1 MEMKAVFAER
11 FKSARLMKGFSL
23 QDLADALDNKL
34 SRQALHRY
42 EKGDVIPD
50 TEKIHLLSKVLNVSS
65 DFFFRTT
72 KVELSEIEYRKL
84 SKMPQKE
91 ASVIR
96 EKTKEY
102 LSRYL
107 ELEEILGLPNE
118 FDNHLQDFEVIATYE
133 QVNKAAELLREKWG
147 LGKGPIFNIVEL
159 LEDKNI
165 KVVKLDVDED
175 FDGLQTFVN
184 GTIPVVAYNL
194 KKANKLDRIRFTL
207 LHELAHLLLKF
218 GNVTERQKE
227 TLCHQFA
234 GAMLLPEET
243 IKAELGEHRNKLSS
257 LELGNIKKQYG
268 ISMQAIVMRAKDCNI
283 INDHYTK
290 QFFFLIKQMNW
301 RVDEPVEYQGVEE
314 SNRFE
319 QLLFRALIED
329 QISMSKAASLSNQ
342 SLAEFKKEHQPMF

>member
-1 MEMKAVFAER
+1 MELKAIFAER

-23 QDLADALDNKL
+23 QDLADAMENQL

-42 EKGDVIPD
+42 EKGEVIPD
-50 TEKIHLLSKVLNVSS
+50 AEKINQLSKALNVSP
-65 DFFFRTT
+65 DYFFRTT

-91 ASVIR
+91 ASIIK

-118 FDNHLQDFEVIATYE
+118 FENHLKNFGNVTSYE
-133 QVNKAAELLREKWG
+133 QVNKAAELLREKWN
-147 LGKGPIFNIVEL
+147 LGNGAIFNVVEI

-184 GTIPVVAYNL
+184 ETIPVVAYNI
-194 KKANKLDRIRFTL
+194 KKANKPDRIRFTL
-207 LHELAHLLLKF
+207 LHELAHLLLNF
-218 GNVTERQKE
+218 DDITERQKE

-234 GAMLLPEET
+234 GAMLLPEKT
-243 IKAELGEHRNKLSS
+243 LKLELGEHRNKLSVN
-257 LELGNIKKQYG
+257 ELGNIKKQYG
-268 ISMQAIVMRAKDCNI
+268 ISMQAIVMRAKDCGI
-283 INDHYTK
+283 INEHYTK

-301 RVDEPVEYQGVEE
+301 KVDEPVEYQGVEE

>member
-42 EKGDVIPD
+42 EKGEVIPD
-50 TEKIHLLSKVLNVSS
+50 AEKINLLSKALNVST
-65 DFFFRTT
+65 DYFFRTT

-84 SKMPQKE
+84 NKMPQKE
-91 ASVIR
+91 ASKIK
-96 EKTKEY
+96 EKTREY

-107 ELEEILGLPNE
+107 ELEEILGLANE
-118 FDNHLQDFEVIATYE
+118 FDNPLKNIEVVTDYK
-133 QVNKAAELLREKWG
+133 QVNEAAKQLRKAWS
-147 LGKGPIFNIVEL
+147 LGNGTIFNVVEI

-165 KVVKLDVDED
+165 KVVRLDVDEN

-184 GTIPVVAYNL
+184 DTIPVVAYNI
-194 KKANKLDRIRFTL
+194 KKANKPDRIRLTL
-207 LHELAHLLLKF
+207 LHELAHLLLTF
-218 GNVTERQKE
+218 GDISVKQKE
-227 TLCHQFA
+227 ILCFQFA

-243 IKAELGEHRNKLSS
+243 IKTELGEHRNKLST

-268 ISMQAIVMRAKDCNI
+268 ISMQAIVMRAKDCGI
-283 INDHYTK
+283 INEHYTK
-290 QFFFLIKQMNW
+290 QFFFFIRQMNW
-301 RVDEPVEYQGVEE
+301 KIDEPVEYLGVEE

-319 QLLFRALIED
+319 QLLFRALIEE

>member
-23 QDLADALDNKL
+23 QDLADAIGNQL

-42 EKGDVIPD
+42 EKGEVIPD
-50 TEKIHLLSKVLNVSS
+50 AEKINLLSKALNVSP

-72 KVELSEIEYRKL
+72 KVELSEVEFRKL
-84 SKMPQKE
+84 SNMPQRE
-91 ASVIR
+91 ASIIK
-96 EKTKEY
+96 EITKEK

-107 ELEEILGLPNE
+107 ELEEILGLSV
-118 FDNHLQDFEVIATYE
+118 DFKNPLKRIGKVTTYE
-133 QVNKAAELLREKWG
+133 QVNEAAKKIRADWN
-147 LGKGPIFNIVEL
+147 LGNGAIFNVVEL
-159 LEDKNI
+159 LEDNNI
-165 KVVKLDVDED
+165 KVVALRVNDD

-184 GTIPVVAYNL
+184 GNIPVVAYN
-194 KKANKLDRIRFTL
+194 ANKINKPDRIRFTL
-207 LHELAHLLLKF
+207 LHELAHLLLEF
-218 GNVTERQKE
+218 GDVNERKKE

-243 IKAELGEHRNKLSS
+243 IKAELGDHRNKLSS

-268 ISMQAIVMRAKDCNI
+268 ISMQAIVMRAKDCGI
-283 INDHYTK
+283 INEHYSK

-301 RVDEPVEYQGVEE
+301 KVDEPVEYLGAEE